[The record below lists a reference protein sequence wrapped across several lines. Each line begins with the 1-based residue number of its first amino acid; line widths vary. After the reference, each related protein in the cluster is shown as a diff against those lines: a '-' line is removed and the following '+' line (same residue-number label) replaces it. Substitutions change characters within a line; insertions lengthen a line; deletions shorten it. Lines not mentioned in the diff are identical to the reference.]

1 MRQDVKDLADSME
14 RGWKLAPKNC
24 FWYFSGSRNT
34 GRPTTR
40 IPLEQVVA
48 ACAMGHA
55 LLGKGTTNIGE
66 ISKLFP
72 ILDTQGVLDAE
83 FPTEDCMNWS
93 LSEAINDLLLYENWS
108 TPQVVA
114 WLRTHEQD

>member
-24 FWYFSGSRNT
+24 FWYFNNDSRI
-34 GRPTTR
+34 TR
-40 IPLEQVVA
+40 IPFEQVFA

-55 LLGKGTTNIGE
+55 ILGKGTTNLGE

-72 ILDTQGVLDAE
+72 ILDTQEVLL
-83 FPTEDCMNWS
+83 PGLHMNTVM
-93 LSEAINDLLLYENWS
+93 LSEAINDLLLHENWS

-114 WLRTHEQD
+114 WLRTHQND